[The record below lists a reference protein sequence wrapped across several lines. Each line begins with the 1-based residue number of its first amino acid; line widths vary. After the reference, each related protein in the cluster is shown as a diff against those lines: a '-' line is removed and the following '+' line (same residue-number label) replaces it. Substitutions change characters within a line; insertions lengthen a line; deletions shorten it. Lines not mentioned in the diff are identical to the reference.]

1 MRNPT
6 LKKQTFGCKTE
17 MHRPYGMVPVFP
29 VDQFMYHKADQSFSQ
44 EASSLEIEI
53 GNVYEVI
60 VLHNPKTGGR
70 RVYHLT
76 KVLRDS
82 SGEDIGGW
90 EYVCLSQPNLKVSIW
105 ND

>member
-1 MRNPT
+1 MRNPASIV
-6 LKKQTFGCKTE
+6 KE

-29 VDQFMYHKADQSFSQ
+29 VTQFHYHKQDQSFSQ
-44 EASSLEIEI
+44 EASSLEIGI
-53 GNVYEVI
+53 GDVHEVI
-60 VLHNPKTGGR
+60 ILVNPKTNGR

-76 KVLRDS
+76 KVLRDA

-90 EYVCLSQPNLKVSIW
+90 EYVCLSQQHLKVSIW